1 MPKRAVYVVSSASV
15 RSSADFAVHRNEQCN
30 FFMAI
35 FLLRTLRLSAFAFV
49 NSVFGRCGKVP
60 LDRSCWV
67 LRLFAPVSL
76 CVRRWIPIKI
86 VFFTDFFVYS
96 SEFCEAHLQLLFTI
110 LEKAPQ
116 ATIRANTI
124 VAVGDLTFRFPNLI
138 EPWTSH
144 LYARFVNGELQTYKV
159 LESVQGVSE
168 ESHRSLLLVKWTIHF
183 PPSLPALSPCSYNKL
198 VAAQILISSRT

>member
-1 MPKRAVYVVSSASV
+1 
-15 RSSADFAVHRNEQCN
+15 
-30 FFMAI
+30 MAI
-35 FLLRTLRLSAFAFV
+35 FLLRTLRLSAFGLSAFAFV
-49 NSVFGRCGKVP
+49 NSVFGRFGTVP

-144 LYARFVNGELQTYKV
+144 LYARFVNGELKTYKV
-159 LESVQGVSE
+159 LESVLGVSE

-183 PPSLPALSPCSYNKL
+183 PPSLPALLPVLTTSLSLHKY
-198 VAAQILISSRT
+198 

>member
-144 LYARFVNGELQTYKV
+144 LYARFVNGEFQTYKV
-159 LESVQGVSE
+159 LKIVLGRV
-168 ESHRSLLLVKWTIHF
+168 
-183 PPSLPALSPCSYNKL
+183 
-198 VAAQILISSRT
+198 

>member
-1 MPKRAVYVVSSASV
+1 MLTVSLAGLERFHWIKV
-15 RSSADFAVHRNEQCN
+15 AEYCV
-30 FFMAI
+30 
-35 FLLRTLRLSAFAFV
+35 FLLQFH
-49 NSVFGRCGKVP
+49 C
-60 LDRSCWV
+60 V
-67 LRLFAPVSL
+67 LEGEFLLKLFSSL
-76 CVRRWIPIKI
+76 TCS
-86 VFFTDFFVYS
+86 FLS

-159 LESVQGVSE
+159 LESVLGVSE
-168 ESHRSLLLVKWTIHF
+168 ESNRSLLLVKWTIHF

>member
-1 MPKRAVYVVSSASV
+1 
-15 RSSADFAVHRNEQCN
+15 
-30 FFMAI
+30 MAI
-35 FLLRTLRLSAFAFV
+35 FLLWTLRSSAFAFV

-67 LRLFAPVSL
+67 LRLLAPVSL
-76 CVRRWIPIKI
+76 CIWRWIPIKI

-159 LESVQGVSE
+159 LESVLGVSKE
-168 ESHRSLLLVKWTIHF
+168 THGSLWESNGQSI
-183 PPSLPALSPCSYNKL
+183 SLPLSPFSLFLQQACRCTNTN
-198 VAAQILISSRT
+198 LIKDIIDHVISFQRM

>member
-1 MPKRAVYVVSSASV
+1 MSLAGVARFHWIEVAEYCV
-15 RSSADFAVHRNEQCN
+15 
-30 FFMAI
+30 
-35 FLLRTLRLSAFAFV
+35 FLLQFH
-49 NSVFGRCGKVP
+49 C
-60 LDRSCWV
+60 V
-67 LRLFAPVSL
+67 LEGEFLLKLFSSL
-76 CVRRWIPIKI
+76 TCS
-86 VFFTDFFVYS
+86 FLS

-159 LESVQGVSE
+159 LESVLSVSE
-168 ESHRSLLLVKWTIHF
+168 ESNRSLLLVKWTIHF
-183 PPSLPALSPCSYNKL
+183 PPSQPFLPVLTTSLSLHKYLPHQGHNRSFYIVPKNVVMVQLNLDK
-198 VAAQILISSRT
+198 S

>member
-1 MPKRAVYVVSSASV
+1 MDKSFIKKDKDAKRAVYIVVSASV
-15 RSSADFAVHRNEQCN
+15 RSGAVLAVHRNEQWN
-30 FFMAI
+30 FFYGHFSSKNITFICMAGVERFHWI
-35 FLLRTLRLSAFAFV
+35 EVAEFCVFLLQSH
-49 NSVFGRCGKVP
+49 C
-60 LDRSCWV
+60 V
-67 LRLFAPVSL
+67 LEGEFLLKLFFSL
-76 CVRRWIPIKI
+76 TCS
-86 VFFTDFFVYS
+86 FFS

-159 LESVQGVSE
+159 
-168 ESHRSLLLVKWTIHF
+168 VKRV
-183 PPSLPALSPCSYNKL
+183 LGRA
-198 VAAQILISSRT
+198 

>member
-1 MPKRAVYVVSSASV
+1 MEILLWPFFFYEHYVHLHLPLLTVSLAGV
-15 RSSADFAVHRNEQCN
+15 ERFHWIEVAEYCV
-30 FFMAI
+30 
-35 FLLRTLRLSAFAFV
+35 FLLQFH
-49 NSVFGRCGKVP
+49 C
-60 LDRSCWV
+60 V
-67 LRLFAPVSL
+67 LEGEFLLKLFSSL
-76 CVRRWIPIKI
+76 TCS
-86 VFFTDFFVYS
+86 FLS

-159 LESVQGVSE
+159 LESVLGVSKE
-168 ESHRSLLLVKWTIHF
+168 THGSLWESNGQSI
-183 PPSLPALSPCSYNKL
+183 SLPLSPFSLFLQQACRCTNTN
-198 VAAQILISSRT
+198 LIKDIIDHVISFQRM

>member
-1 MPKRAVYVVSSASV
+1 MDKSFIKKDKDAKRAVYIAVSASV
-15 RSSADFAVHRNEQCN
+15 RSGADLALHRNEQWN
-30 FFMAI
+30 FFYGHFSSKNITFICMAGVERFHWI
-35 FLLRTLRLSAFAFV
+35 EVAEFCVFLLQFH
-49 NSVFGRCGKVP
+49 C
-60 LDRSCWV
+60 V
-67 LRLFAPVSL
+67 LEGEFLHQFHCVLEGEFLLKLFFSL
-76 CVRRWIPIKI
+76 TCS
-86 VFFTDFFVYS
+86 FFS

-159 LESVQGVSE
+159 
-168 ESHRSLLLVKWTIHF
+168 VKRV
-183 PPSLPALSPCSYNKL
+183 LGR
-198 VAAQILISSRT
+198 V